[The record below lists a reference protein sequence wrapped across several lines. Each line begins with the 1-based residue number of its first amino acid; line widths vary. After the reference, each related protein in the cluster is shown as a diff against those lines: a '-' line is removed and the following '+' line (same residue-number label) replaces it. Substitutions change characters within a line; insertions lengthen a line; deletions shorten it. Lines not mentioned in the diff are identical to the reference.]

1 MPDATRAERIALAH
15 IVQRG
20 GELRHRVR
28 GVQKLLAACAPD
40 TFDLEM
46 AASVASVAINEP
58 DPAFAEKFKRL
69 DTVSSSEFHTY
80 TVADLVLPKRE
91 TAG

>member
-1 MPDATRAERIALAH
+1 
-15 IVQRG
+15 
-20 GELRHRVR
+20 
-28 GVQKLLAACAPD
+28 
-40 TFDLEM
+40 M

-80 TVADLVLPKRE
+80 TVADLVFPKRE